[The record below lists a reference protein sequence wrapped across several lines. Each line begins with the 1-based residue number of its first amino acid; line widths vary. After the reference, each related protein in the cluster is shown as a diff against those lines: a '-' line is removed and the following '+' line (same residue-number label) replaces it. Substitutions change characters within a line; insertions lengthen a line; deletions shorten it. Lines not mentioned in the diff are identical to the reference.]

1 MRFAVINPLGVNRP
15 FPHHFRNACLASS
28 LLIAKG
34 ITFSGSLAPLKVIPF
49 ACLASSLLIAKG
61 ITFRGA
67 KEPDKRSPSTTP
79 ASQKLHVVAV
89 VSASV
94 MTTAPQF
101 SQ

>member
-1 MRFAVINPLGVNRP
+1 TAFIFAIVCKSYNQKGTYIPVIPLMRFAVINPLGVNRP

-34 ITFSGSLAPLKVIPF
+34 ITF
-49 ACLASSLLIAKG
+49 
-61 ITFRGA
+61 RGA
-67 KEPDKRSPSTTP
+67 KEPDKRSPSTTL
-79 ASQKLHVVAV
+79 ASPTSQVVPV

-94 MTTAPQF
+94 MTSAPQF